1 MIGVASLVEELVN
14 ILEEE
19 EKLYG
24 KLLEYGEQKKDVLVQ
39 ADIPGL
45 ERITALEKE
54 ASDELLSKS
63 NKQGRILQDIATVL
77 GKSDEQM
84 TVTKLIGYLDT
95 QPDMKLKL
103 QSAKDKLVSTAGE
116 MQRLNKQNEILIAQ
130 AIEMTEFDITLFKS
144 MRQAPETANYDKN
157 AVNTGTILGSS
168 GFDAK
173 Q

>member
-1 MIGVASLVEELVN
+1 M
-14 ILEEE
+14 
-19 EKLYG
+19 
-24 KLLEYGEQKKDVLVQ
+24 
-39 ADIPGL
+39 
-45 ERITALEKE
+45 
-54 ASDELLSKS
+54 SKS

-103 QSAKDKLVSTAGE
+103 QSAKDKLVSTAGK